1 MEGTKQQGF
10 YLKNKND
17 SREKAKIVDT
27 DKNLPETGNAS
38 SDMSPV
44 IKNQTLQPAQA
55 INFQTI

>member
-10 YLKNKND
+10 YLKNKT
-17 SREKAKIVDT
+17 EKAKIIDT